1 MAPLVPRVSSVTD
14 PRPTAPGLP
23 RRLLAPRARSLV
35 VRASPRAR
43 ELRHMQI
50 SMLDREAKIALV
62 EAPAAPT
69 ITTDDA
75 RGALAS

>member
-1 MAPLVPRVSSVTD
+1 
-14 PRPTAPGLP
+14 
-23 RRLLAPRARSLV
+23 V